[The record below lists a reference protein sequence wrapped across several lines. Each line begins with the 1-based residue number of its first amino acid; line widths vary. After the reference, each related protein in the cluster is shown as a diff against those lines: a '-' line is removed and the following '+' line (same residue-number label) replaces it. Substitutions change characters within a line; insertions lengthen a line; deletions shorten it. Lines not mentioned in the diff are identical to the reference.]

1 MRLGNLSLGT
11 QRVTPAAWLAIAA
24 ALGLSACDK
33 INSMFNPA
41 PNLKFG
47 AYSEGYQTKADFAQI
62 ESDFPLTPA
71 DLNKLTPENL
81 KNYDQEQMDQ
91 IYARLSAGPIP
102 DGPYDGGLFFPKGQS
117 GERRVSEIIGG
128 LPGLAAELKTVKIE
142 MLGAALWKG
151 KVFYRNERLLRNR
164 IEDTTLLKPLID
176 GDLSTIPKIT
186 VHGRDQWLMFPA
198 RLYCGQSLLDS
209 RRESVIIDYFF
220 TDELPGFA
228 SGRITSPA
236 ATAYRCAMRSA
247 WFAPV
252 SIWDARTPAKCSCS
266 TSRSTTPKWRS
277 ATIPRSPRP
286 ATSKRTAG
294 RERRAAGCRPPPT
307 DARRRPSTPPASAH
321 EATARIARVG
331 RRSRSRGRMGFDRAR
346 STSAPFA
353 A

>member
-1 MRLGNLSLGT
+1 MQLRNSAFGT
-11 QRVTPAAWLAIAA
+11 QRVWAVGLAMAA

-33 INSMFNPA
+33 INSLFNPA

-47 AYSEGYQTKADFAQI
+47 AYGENYQTKADFAQI

-91 IYARLSAGPIP
+91 IYARLTAGPIP

-128 LPGLAAELKTVKIE
+128 LPGLAAELKTVKVE

-220 TDELPGFA
+220 SDELPGFRQRPDYLA
-228 SGRITSPA
+228 SRNGLQVRDEIRMVRPGFYLGRAYTGKVFLLNFTLYNAEVAERDGA
-236 ATAYRCAMRSA
+236 AFTKTGDVKEDC
-247 WFAPV
+247 WPG
-252 SIWDARTPAKCSCS
+252 TQ
-266 TSRSTTPKWRS
+266 SRKLQIV
-277 ATIPRSPRP
+277 AN
-286 ATSKRTAG
+286 
-294 RERRAAGCRPPPT
+294 
-307 DARRRPSTPPASAH
+307 
-321 EATARIARVG
+321 
-331 RRSRSRGRMGFDRAR
+331 
-346 STSAPFA
+346 
-353 A
+353 